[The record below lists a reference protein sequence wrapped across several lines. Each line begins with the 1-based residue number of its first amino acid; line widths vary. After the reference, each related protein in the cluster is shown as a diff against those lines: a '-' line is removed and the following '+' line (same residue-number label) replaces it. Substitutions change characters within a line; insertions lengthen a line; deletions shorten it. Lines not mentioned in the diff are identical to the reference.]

1 MHKHHI
7 IPKHAGGSDDSSNLI
22 FLTVEEHAEAHRKL
36 FEQYGRWQDQVA
48 WKALSGMIGKEEII
62 HEIHKKMNLGRYPSA
77 DVREKMA
84 KAKRGRKISTE
95 HAKALHN
102 GRKNSKNSKEH
113 NEAILKAK
121 LGVALSTEHKNK
133 ISKKRK
139 ENPEVKLLAS
149 KAGKISSDKYKSDPE
164 RQKAHSERMKLW
176 WKQRKE
182 ERVGT

>member
-7 IPKHAGGSDDSSNLI
+7 IPKHMGGSDDPSNLVL
-22 FLTVEEHAEAHRKL
+22 LTVEEHAEAHRVL

-62 HEIHKKMNLGRYPSA
+62 YEIHKKMNLGRFPSA
-77 DVREKMA
+77 EVREKMA
-84 KAKRGRKISTE
+84 QAKRGRKISTE
-95 HAKALHN
+95 HAEALHN

-121 LGVALSTEHKNK
+121 LGVALTVEHKNK
-133 ISKKRK
+133 ISKSRK
-139 ENPEVKLLAS
+139 ENPDIKLFAS
-149 KAGKISSDKYKSDPE
+149 KAGKISSEKYKSDPE

-176 WKQRKE
+176 WKRKKE
-182 ERVGT
+182 ESVGT